1 MTLCQLLISTRKNRT
16 IPVTIPLCVLSS
28 VLYFICMRACNHG
41 TNEVRQIELHTAK
54 PLVPE
59 PNYL

>member
-1 MTLCQLLISTRKNRT
+1 
-16 IPVTIPLCVLSS
+16 
-28 VLYFICMRACNHG
+28 MRACNHG